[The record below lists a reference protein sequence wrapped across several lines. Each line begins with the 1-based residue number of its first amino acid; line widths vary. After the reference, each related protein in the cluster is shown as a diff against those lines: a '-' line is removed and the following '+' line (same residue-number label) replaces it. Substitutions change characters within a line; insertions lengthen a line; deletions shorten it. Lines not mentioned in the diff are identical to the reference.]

1 MTVTVVSKLSRVDSG
16 CVTNDEPLLFG
27 KDFSPD
33 GRDYF
38 SDSKNSNLQSL
49 FCCKLSLI
57 LSYAISMAGCAGLLS
72 RLRRRLRIGSAPVP
86 GTLS

>member
-1 MTVTVVSKLSRVDSG
+1 MS
-16 CVTNDEPLLFG
+16 TNDEPTLFG
-27 KDFSPD
+27 RDFSSD
-33 GRDYF
+33 GKDYF

-57 LSYAISMAGCAGLLS
+57 LSYAISMAGRAGLLS
-72 RLRRRLRIGSAPVP
+72 RLRRLRIGFAPVP

>member
-57 LSYAISMAGCAGLLS
+57 LSYAISMAGLAGLLS
-72 RLRRRLRIGSAPVP
+72 RTG
-86 GTLS
+86 